1 MIVPAATSQGVAAA
15 LAEETGARLGDVEYR
30 RFPDGELLVEVPEQ
44 AGRAV
49 VVGSTL
55 TSDAHIQLLQL
66 QDAVREAGAAEIVT
80 VIPYMGYARQDTSF
94 ATGQPISAR
103 AMARAISTGTDR
115 VITVNPH
122 ETAVCE
128 FFSVPADAVD
138 AAGRLATPLPD
149 DLSSP
154 IFLAPDEGAL
164 SIATTV
170 RDAYGTGETDYFEK
184 RRDRET
190 GDIEIQPSEVA
201 VGDRDVVIVDDIV
214 ATGST
219 MSEAIEILQG
229 RDPARVFVVTVHPL
243 LVENAR
249 TKLETAG
256 VEGIYGTDTV
266 ERAVSA
272 VSVAPAIARYLE
284 GPV

>member
-15 LAEETGARLGDVEYR
+15 LADETGARLGDVEYR

-44 AGRAV
+44 TGRAV

-66 QDAVREAGAAEIVT
+66 QDAVREAGATEIVT

-103 AMARAISTGTDR
+103 AMARAISTGTER

-138 AAGRLATPLPD
+138 AAGQLATPLPD

-190 GDIEIQPSEVA
+190 GDIEMHPREVA
-201 VGDRDVVIVDDIV
+201 VGHRED

-256 VEGIYGTDTV
+256 VEAIYGTDTV

-272 VSVAPAIARYLE
+272 VSVAPAIARHLE